1 MFELKR
7 KAIHFLGLSVP
18 LLYCTAGKE
27 ITLVF
32 VGIAAGCALL
42 MEIGR
47 FKWER
52 FNEVVFQIVG
62 RYAREHEQSKV
73 TGATYYAVAAFLAV
87 GFFSQWVAISSLLF
101 LTLGDSAASIV
112 GTRYG
117 HHKIFEKSVEGS
129 VACLAVCTVIGWI
142 LLKWVGLSGALAA
155 TVIELLPIPVDD
167 NLRIPVAA
175 GGLMQL
181 LLQL

>member
-62 RYAREHEQSKV
+62 RYAR
-73 TGATYYAVAAFLAV
+73 V
-87 GFFSQWVAISSLLF
+87 GRYFQSSLS
-101 LTLGDSAASIV
+101 DSRRFCCFHC
-112 GTRYG
+112 GN
-117 HHKIFEKSVEGS
+117 
-129 VACLAVCTVIGWI
+129 
-142 LLKWVGLSGALAA
+142 
-155 TVIELLPIPVDD
+155 PIRTSQ
-167 NLRIPVAA
+167 NL
-175 GGLMQL
+175 
-181 LLQL
+181 